1 MPVKKSINQDIQ
13 TKTYVVKIKNYLQV
27 PNTSNID
34 WKKYKIG
41 EELDVLKE
49 SKFHLPS
56 YKKGKITNV
65 IEYIYTS
72 G

>member
-49 SKFHLPS
+49 SKFHLPLL
-56 YKKGKITNV
+56 
-65 IEYIYTS
+65 
-72 G
+72 